1 MLRERLVND
10 SLLIAPKAQTSSATT
25 TANLDTKG
33 ANYATIRV
41 AFASE
46 LNTNA
51 VGPTLVLSQSDDTV
65 VSNFATMDTQTA
77 IDLTASR
84 EVHYGVD
91 LRGKKR
97 YLRLAVTTAT
107 ATNDNVTFA
116 AVATLSDLEN
126 APNGTTSVADT
137 VVFA

>member
-1 MLRERLVND
+1 MIKERLVND
-10 SLLIAPKAQTSSATT
+10 SLLIAPKAQTNSATT
-25 TANLDTKG
+25 TANLDTVG
-33 ANYATIRV
+33 AGYATIRV

-51 VGPTLVLSQSDDTV
+51 VGPTLVLSHSDDTV
-65 VSNFATMDTQTA
+65 VTNFATLDTQTA
-77 IDLTASR
+77 VDLTAAR
-84 EVHYGVD
+84 EMHYGVD

-107 ATNDNVTFA
+107 ATNDNVTFSA
-116 AVATLSDLEN
+116 ISTLSDLED

-137 VVFA
+137 TVFI

>member
-1 MLRERLVND
+1 MIRERLVND

-33 ANYATIRV
+33 ASYATIRV

-51 VGPTLVLSQSDDTV
+51 VGPTLVLSHSDDTV
-65 VSNFATMDTQTA
+65 VTNFATLETVSA
-77 IDLTASR
+77 VDLLAA
-84 EVHYGVD
+84 ENVHLGVD

-107 ATNDNVTFA
+107 ATNDNITFA
-116 AVATLSDLEN
+116 AMASLSKLEN
-126 APNGTTSVADT
+126 SPNGTTSVAGIT
-137 VVFA
+137 RFV

>member
-1 MLRERLVND
+1 MLQQRLLAD
-10 SLLIAPKAQTSSATT
+10 TLLISPRAQTNSATT
-25 TANLDTKG
+25 TANLDTRG

-51 VGPTLVLSQSDDTV
+51 VGPTLVLSESDDTV
-65 VSNFATMDTQTA
+65 VTNFTSISTRTNE
-77 IDLTASR
+77 DLTAAR

-91 LRGKKR
+91 LRGRKR

-107 ATNDNVTFA
+107 ATNDNITFA
-116 AVATLSDLEN
+116 AIATLHDLEN
-126 APNGTTSVADT
+126 APNGTTGVADAS
-137 VVFA
+137 VFI

>member
-1 MLRERLVND
+1 MIKERLVND

-25 TANLDTKG
+25 TANLDTQG
-33 ANYATIRV
+33 AGYATIRV

-65 VSNFATMDTQTA
+65 VTNFATIDTQA
-77 IDLTASR
+77 AVDLTAAR
-84 EVHYGVD
+84 EMHYGID

-107 ATNDNVTFA
+107 ATNDNVTFSA
-116 AVATLSDLEN
+116 IATLSDLN
-126 APNGTTSVADT
+126 DAPNGTTSVADT
-137 VVFA
+137 AVFA

>member
-1 MLRERLVND
+1 MIKERLVND

-25 TANLDTKG
+25 TANLDTQG
-33 ANYATIRV
+33 AGYATIRV

-65 VSNFATMDTQTA
+65 VTHFATIDTQTA
-77 IDLTASR
+77 VDLTAAR
-84 EVHYGVD
+84 EMHYGID

-107 ATNDNVTFA
+107 ATNDNVTFSA
-116 AVATLSDLEN
+116 IATLSDLN
-126 APNGTTSVADT
+126 DAPNGTTSVADT
-137 VVFA
+137 AVFA

>member
-1 MLRERLVND
+1 MVTD
-10 SLLIAPKAQTSSATT
+10 SLLIAPKAQTNSATT

-33 ANYATIRV
+33 ASYATIRV

-51 VGPTLVLSQSDDTV
+51 VGPTLVLSHSDDTV
-65 VSNFATMDTQTA
+65 VTNFATLDTQTA
-77 IDLTASR
+77 TDLVAEKT
-84 EVHYGVD
+84 VHYGID

-107 ATNDNVTFA
+107 ATNDNLTFA
-116 AVATLSDLEN
+116 AIASLSKLEN
-126 APNGTTSVADT
+126 SPNGTTSVSNT
-137 VVFA
+137 TIFV

>member
-1 MLRERLVND
+1 MLQQRLVND
-10 SLLIAPKAQTSSATT
+10 SLLISPRSQTNSATT
-25 TANLDTKG
+25 TANLDTRG

-51 VGPTLVLSQSDDTV
+51 VGPTLVLSESDDTV
-65 VSNFATMDTQTA
+65 VTNFTA
-77 IDLTASR
+77 ISTRTSEDLTAAR

-91 LRGKKR
+91 LRGRKR

-107 ATNDNVTFA
+107 ATNDNITFA
-116 AVATLSDLEN
+116 AIATLHDLEN
-126 APNGTTSVADT
+126 APNGTTSVADAA
-137 VVFA
+137 VFI